1 MEGDNCDGEPGWMR
15 VANINMTLPDATC
28 PDGLMLLNITGPRVC
43 GPDDYYHKCAN
54 TTFPLHQYDYTEVC
68 GQVRGYR
75 YDVST
80 AFTGAIYYGD
90 DIDGP
95 YVAGVSITYD
105 SNPRKHIWTYAGG
118 YGENQV
124 VHNWNCPCNSGNPNS
139 PPSYIGDNYYCESSS
154 TGYDDILWDGQQC
167 NGDESSC
174 CTASN
179 MPWFTTT
186 LNDTATSDI
195 EVRVC
200 GSYGTTPVDIIQ
212 LYVK

>member
-1 MEGDNCDGEPGWMR
+1 MESQDAWMR

-43 GPDDYYHKCAN
+43 GPDDYYHKYAN

-75 YDVST
+75 YDIST

-105 SNPRKHIWTYAGG
+105 SNPRKHMLEATGIMIIIVMTVSVIMAVHTLLHHSLVVIIIVNQLQYSILIPVIY
-118 YGENQV
+118 YGMVNSVMVMSHYV
-124 VHNWNCPCNSGNPNS
+124 VLHLICHG
-139 PPSYIGDNYYCESSS
+139 
-154 TGYDDILWDGQQC
+154 L
-167 NGDESSC
+167 
-174 CTASN
+174 
-179 MPWFTTT
+179 
-186 LNDTATSDI
+186 L
-195 EVRVC
+195 
-200 GSYGTTPVDIIQ
+200 
-212 LYVK
+212 LH